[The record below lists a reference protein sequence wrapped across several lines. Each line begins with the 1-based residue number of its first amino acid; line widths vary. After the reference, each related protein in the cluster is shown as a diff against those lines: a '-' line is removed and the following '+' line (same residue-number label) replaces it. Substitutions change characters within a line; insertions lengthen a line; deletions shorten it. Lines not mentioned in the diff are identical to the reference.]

1 MINYL
6 AIKAIYFHEMNRT
19 RRTILQSII
28 SPILST
34 SLYFII
40 FGSAIGSRIK
50 EIDGVT
56 YGMFIVPGLLM
67 LNILT
72 QSVSNGS
79 FSTYF
84 PKFNGT
90 IYELQAAPISGLEMI
105 IGFVG
110 ATSTKSI
117 ILGTLIILTASFF
130 IELNVAHPFLMVFFL
145 IMTSI
150 TFSLFGF
157 IIGLWANN
165 FEKLSLIPLIVITPL
180 VFLGGSFYSIS
191 MLPDI
196 WQKIS
201 LFNPVLY
208 LVSGFKYSFYEI
220 SDVSIFTS
228 ISTIVLIFMILMFIT
243 LLIFKKGYNLRD

>member
-90 IYELQAAPISGLEMI
+90 IYELQAAPISGIEMI

-110 ATSTKSI
+110 ATATKSI

-130 IELNVAHPFLMVFFL
+130 IDLNVAHPFLMIFFL